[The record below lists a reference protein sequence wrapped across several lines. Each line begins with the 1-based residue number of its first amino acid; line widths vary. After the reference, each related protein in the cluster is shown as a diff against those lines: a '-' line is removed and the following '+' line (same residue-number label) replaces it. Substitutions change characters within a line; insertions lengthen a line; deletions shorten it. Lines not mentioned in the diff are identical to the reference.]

1 MAAVRAIRRDFQ
13 GKETKDMTST
23 TTAPTA
29 VAMSA
34 ISGDRW
40 TSYSATVLAICVLGW
55 AFDIYEAT
63 IMQLVTPILIKE
75 WGITPATI
83 GTVTTI
89 SRWVGLIGT
98 FAFPVLADL
107 YGRKPA
113 LIAAILG
120 YSVFT
125 GLTGFST
132 GWITLLIFSSITR
145 IALAG
150 ENPVGMLMVTE
161 TAPIKWRA
169 TALGGLVGGYPLGYM
184 LCSLAALVVVPLW
197 GWRSLYFLGIL
208 PALLVLW
215 IRIGITESPR
225 YERVTAQ
232 MLKEGLKKQLDIL
245 SPTREYPRE
254 TLIASLVYFFY
265 LFTWLGWSA
274 WMPFYIATE
283 KHLGFQTM
291 GSYLSVWMFCAI
303 FAYWICGWL
312 SDLFG
317 RRWVIP
323 AFAVPAG
330 ILLIVMGHLDGPA
343 SLFWVG
349 LATNFLITG
358 SFGTGLGYTA
368 ELFPTQIRGTGVGAS
383 FTFGLAAASLAP
395 MIMGWIATAYSVAAG
410 LPLLALSFLLLAPL
424 FIWFAPDTT
433 RKELTDFVGQKV
445 G

>member
-1 MAAVRAIRRDFQ
+1 MA
-13 GKETKDMTST
+13 ST

-29 VAMSA
+29 AGVSVMS
-34 ISGDRW
+34 SDRW
-40 TSYSATVLAICVLGW
+40 TSYSATVLAICILGW

-75 WGITPATI
+75 WGITPATM

-98 FAFPVLADL
+98 FAFPVLADF
-107 YGRKPA
+107 YGRKPT

-125 GLTGFST
+125 GFTGLST

-161 TAPIKWRA
+161 TAPVKWRA

-245 SPTREYPRE
+245 SPAREYPRE

-312 SDLFG
+312 CDLFG

-323 AFAVPAG
+323 AFAVPAS
-330 ILLIVMGHLDGPA
+330 ILLIVMGHLDGSA

-424 FIWFAPDTT
+424 FIWFAPDMT

-445 G
+445 R

>member
-1 MAAVRAIRRDFQ
+1 
-13 GKETKDMTST
+13 MTST
-23 TTAPTA
+23 TTVPATTTTA
-29 VAMSA
+29 TS
-34 ISGDRW
+34 SDRW
-40 TSYSATVLAICVLGW
+40 TRNSATVLAICILGW

-63 IMQLVTPILIKE
+63 IMQLVTPLLIKE
-75 WGITPATI
+75 WGITPATM
-83 GTVTTI
+83 GLVTSF

-125 GLTGFST
+125 ALTGFST

-161 TAPIKWRA
+161 TAPTRWRA

-225 YERVTAQ
+225 YERVTVQ

-245 SPTREYPRE
+245 SPAREYPRE
-254 TLIASLVYFFY
+254 TLIASLVYFLY

-274 WMPFYIATE
+274 WMPFYIANE

-291 GSYLSVWMFCAI
+291 ASWLSVWMFCAI

-312 SDLFG
+312 CDLFG

-330 ILLIVMGHLDGPA
+330 ILLIVMGHLDSAA

-358 SFGTGLGYTA
+358 SFGTGLGYTS
-368 ELFPTQIRGTGVGAS
+368 EIFPTQIRGTGVGATFAIGLGVAS
-383 FTFGLAAASLAP
+383 FAP
-395 MIMGWIATAYSVAAG
+395 LIMGWIATASSVAAG
-410 LPLLALSFLLLAPL
+410 LPLLAVSFLLLAPL
-424 FIWFAPDTT
+424 FLWFAPDTT

-445 G
+445 AT